1 MLVTK
6 YSGEVVPFEVSKLEH
21 SLKTAGAKNE
31 DIQKIIRRV
40 KEDMKDKKST
50 AKIYSE
56 AFNMLK
62 RLSWASAARFKLKK
76 SIMQLG
82 PSGFPFEKYVA
93 ELFRF
98 QGFESKNNLILKGKC
113 VKHEVDI
120 LAEKGDQTF
129 VIECKFHNRQGLK
142 SDVKVAMYFKSRAD
156 DIRQGIEHSKEYKEK
171 KILACLATNTR
182 FSEDAIKYSKCENIL
197 LLSWDY
203 PIHGSLKD
211 RIELSG
217 LYPITCLNSLRK
229 SEIDSLLERGVVMA
243 KDLLEN
249 ESLLEPLRI
258 SKYRYT
264 NILSEV
270 GELCKA

>member
-156 DIRQGIEHSKEYKEK
+156 DIRQGIEHSKGYKEK